1 MIDENLVEHLA
12 QLAKLDV
19 TMEEKAK
26 YGEQLSA
33 ILDYVKKLQSVDLME
48 ITPTDHITGLK
59 NISRDDEP
67 ANAFSVKKTMKAVP
81 EISLNQIKVKPVL
94 SRKK

>member
-19 TMEEKAK
+19 TLEEKAK

-33 ILDYVKKLQSVDLME
+33 ILDYVKKLHSVDLM
-48 ITPTDHITGLK
+48 TVKPTDHITGLK
-59 NISRDDEP
+59 NVSRNDEP
-67 ANAFSVKKTMKAVP
+67 ANIFSVKKTLKTVP
-81 EISLNQIKVKPVL
+81 EISLNQIKVKSVL
-94 SRKK
+94 NEKK